1 VMVLPPSVF
10 PEWCV
15 FPNFHSDRYIT

>member
-1 VMVLPPSVF
+1 VTVLPPSVF